1 MFTHLHLHTEY
12 SLLDGLPK
20 ISELIFQTKKL
31 GMNAIAVTDHGTMY
45 GVIEFYK
52 TCLEEGIKPI
62 MGMEAYIS
70 KTDHTK
76 KEKPDTSLRDFNHLT
91 LLARDNQGYQNL
103 MKLTS
108 IAHLEGFYYKPR
120 VDHATLET
128 YGGGLICL
136 SGCMLSELSEYVL
149 SGDAQ
154 KARDLIRWYQ
164 RVFGAD
170 NFYLEIQRHR
180 YIEFVDE
187 AVDEAVVANLHD
199 LQQKEDKLN
208 LALLSFSK
216 EFGIPLV
223 ATNDTHYIKP
233 EDAQVQDALVCIQT
247 GKQVAD
253 ANRLRTVDSPSF
265 YLTSPEEMHSLF
277 LDLPEALA
285 NTQKIADLCHV
296 EIKLGN
302 WFFPHFDIP
311 KGKTAGEHLRDIAR
325 SGAKERFGQLTKIVS
340 DRLDYELEIIE
351 KRGYSPYF
359 LIMGDMVKFCTDH
372 GIITTT
378 RGSAAGSMV
387 LYATGI
393 TQIDPLKYQLPF
405 ERFLNPYRPSPPDI
419 DLDIADNRR
428 VDLINYLSQKYGS
441 DKVAQ
446 ICTFGRMLARG
457 AVRDVGRVLGYPYS
471 FPDKIAKAIPLG
483 SQGFPMT
490 IKKAL
495 GGSLELKDMYQT
507 NQDAKKILDLAMRI
521 EGNARHTS
529 VHAAAVVISP
539 TTMTDF
545 SPLQKE
551 SGGERIIT
559 QYEMHAAEDVGLI
572 KFDILG
578 IRNLAILNSAV
589 DIVKH
594 STGKH
599 VDIKSIPLD
608 DKKTYQMLARG
619 DTMGTFQLGGTGMTR
634 YLMELKPERVED
646 LMAMVALFRPGPM
659 ANIPEYIKR
668 KNNPKAIHYLHPKMK
683 NFLEAS
689 YGILVY
695 QEDILFTALE
705 LAGYDWGQVD
715 KLRKAVGKKI
725 PEEMKKQERKFVE
738 GCIEYSG
745 MTRKQA
751 QDLWALF
758 VPFQGYGF
766 NKAHAAAYGL
776 VAYQTAYMKA
786 NFPVEFM
793 AAVLTA
799 ESGNIDKITE
809 GRQECKKMDIPVL
822 PPDINQSNTDF
833 TIVPDPTSSHAKAIR
848 FGLSAIKNV
857 GEAAID
863 SITQARTKVG
873 SFTSLSH
880 LLFVVDTR
888 RVNKKVLESLIKV
901 GALDAFGH
909 RSALLE
915 TIDLIRQKSAAAQKK
930 HTTGQAGLFDT
941 ADHAKHQFQDPL
953 PDIPELPKAEL
964 LKYEKEL
971 LGFYLTEHPMA
982 DALDSIKDQVS
993 FKLGDLD
1000 PRLHAGLSTT
1010 VGGIITGIRT
1020 TYTKK
1025 NNQEMA
1031 FATLEDTSGKLDL
1044 VIFPRIWS
1052 QVKTKIKQDYPLIVS
1067 GKLDPRDDNLNLLV
1081 EKVRPVALATTPT
1094 ASADHTI
1101 KIPRG
1106 THKKKL
1112 QQIGKLLKSHPGDQ
1126 TVDILI
1132 PNGPGGDKRLK
1143 LPYTI
1148 ALTPKLKT
1156 QIAALLKL

>member
-1 MFTHLHLHTEY
+1 M
-12 SLLDGLPK
+12 
-20 ISELIFQTKKL
+20 
-31 GMNAIAVTDHGTMY
+31 
-45 GVIEFYK
+45 
-52 TCLEEGIKPI
+52 
-62 MGMEAYIS
+62 
-70 KTDHTK
+70 
-76 KEKPDTSLRDFNHLT
+76 
-91 LLARDNQGYQNL
+91 
-103 MKLTS
+103 
-108 IAHLEGFYYKPR
+108 
-120 VDHATLET
+120 
-128 YGGGLICL
+128 
-136 SGCMLSELSEYVL
+136 
-149 SGDAQ
+149 
-154 KARDLIRWYQ
+154 
-164 RVFGAD
+164 
-170 NFYLEIQRHR
+170 
-180 YIEFVDE
+180 
-187 AVDEAVVANLHD
+187 
-199 LQQKEDKLN
+199 
-208 LALLSFSK
+208 
-216 EFGIPLV
+216 
-223 ATNDTHYIKP
+223 
-233 EDAQVQDALVCIQT
+233 
-247 GKQVAD
+247 
-253 ANRLRTVDSPSF
+253 
-265 YLTSPEEMHSLF
+265 
-277 LDLPEALA
+277 
-285 NTQKIADLCHV
+285 
-296 EIKLGN
+296 
-302 WFFPHFDIP
+302 
-311 KGKTAGEHLRDIAR
+311 
-325 SGAKERFGQLTKIVS
+325 
-340 DRLDYELEIIE
+340 
-351 KRGYSPYF
+351 
-359 LIMGDMVKFCTDH
+359 
-372 GIITTT
+372 
-378 RGSAAGSMV
+378 
-387 LYATGI
+387 
-393 TQIDPLKYQLPF
+393 
-405 ERFLNPYRPSPPDI
+405 
-419 DLDIADNRR
+419 
-428 VDLINYLSQKYGS
+428 
-441 DKVAQ
+441 
-446 ICTFGRMLARG
+446 
-457 AVRDVGRVLGYPYS
+457 
-471 FPDKIAKAIPLG
+471 G

-490 IKKAL
+490 LERAL
-495 GGSLELKDMYQT
+495 KESPELKKMYR
-507 NQDAKKILDLAMRI
+507 DEEEVREVIDLGQAI
-521 EGNARHTS
+521 EGCARHVS
-529 VHAAAVVISP
+529 VHAAGIVIAPEKLSHY
-539 TTMTDF
+539 T
-545 SPLQKE
+545 PLQRDPK
-551 SGGERIIT
+551 GGKIIT
-559 QYEMHAAEDVGLI
+559 QYDMYSVEEVGLL
-572 KFDILG
+572 KFDFLG
-578 IRNLAILNSAV
+578 IRNLAILANAV
-589 DIVKH
+589 ELVEATRGKTIDIEN
-594 STGKH
+594 
-599 VDIKSIPLD
+599 IPLD
-608 DKKTYQMLARG
+608 DAKTYEMLARG
-619 DTMGTFQLGGTGMTR
+619 QTEATFQLNGSGMTR
-634 YLMELKPERVED
+634 FLKELKATAIND
-646 LMAMVALFRPGPM
+646 INAMVALYRPGPM
-659 ANIPEYIKR
+659 ESIPSYIER
-668 KNNPKAIHYLHPKMK
+668 KHNPKLITYLDPRMK
-683 NFLEAS
+683 DILEQS
-689 YGILVY
+689 YGVITY
-695 QEDILFTALE
+695 QNDLLQRAVQLGGYSWLE
-705 LAGYDWGQVD
+705 VD
-715 KLRKAVGKKI
+715 ALRKAMGKKI
-725 PEEMKKQERKFVE
+725 PAEMEAQREKLIRGAIGLGMEKGKAEALWRL
-738 GCIEYSG
+738 IE
-745 MTRKQA
+745 
-751 QDLWALF
+751 
-758 VPFQGYGF
+758 PFAAYGF

-786 NFPVEFM
+786 NYPVEFM

-1067 GKLDPRDDNLNLLV
+1067 GKLDTRDDNLNLLV